1 MLTASRRWIVSL
13 CVGVAPF
20 LPTAHA
26 GNEVAVGKKAPEF
39 TAKSMSG
46 AEIRLPDGFK
56 GKLVLVDF
64 WATWCPPCV
73 REVPHLVEASAKY
86 KDKGLVV
93 VGVSLDAPR
102 RPADAVKTFVAD
114 NKMSY
119 EIVYDNAAPIAQ
131 KYNVQTI
138 PAPFLIDGTSGKI
151 LAMGSDLRGDAL
163 DKTLQTHLAGAGADA
178 AGKTKPAEPKPKP

>member
-20 LPTAHA
+20 LPTARA

-73 REVPHLVEASAKY
+73 RELPVLDRFAAAQAAQ
-86 KDKGLVV
+86 LQV
-93 VGVSLDAPR
+93 VGLAIDREQAVREFLARTPVSFGVGLAS
-102 RPADAVKTFVAD
+102 T
-114 NKMSY
+114 
-119 EIVYDNAAPIAQ
+119 AQ
-131 KYNVQTI
+131 GTALSRALGNDLGGL
-138 PAPFLIDGTSGKI
+138 PFTVLLS
-151 LAMGSDLRGDAL
+151 
-163 DKTLQTHLAGAGADA
+163 A
-178 AGKTKPAEPKPKP
+178 AGEVIQRKIGETQAAELQAWARALS